1 MIKSVLS
8 RKKWSFVIF
17 FFRNNNVFLQE
28 SRGSKI
34 IHHKECSYFDSLSRI
49 LPIFGGIITY
59 LYKRIAHL
67 KDIVCKVFFTSN
79 CRNINCLCG
88 RYLPIYL
95 YIYMYLREKNTH
107 LKKQQREKFIFE
119 QTNTSFGE
127 VRVYFCKKEKYMR
140 HLKIT
145 SQGKIPY
152 FCSHSQNFSSVDTN
166 FCRY

>member
-67 KDIVCKVFFTSN
+67 KDIVRKVFFTSN

-88 RYLPIYL
+88 RYLSIYLSIYL
-95 YIYMYLREKNTH
+95 YVFARKKKCTFKKIAKRKVHIWTNKCKFRRSKGVFLQKRKKHEAFKNYQPREN
-107 LKKQQREKFIFE
+107 FIF
-119 QTNTSFGE
+119 
-127 VRVYFCKKEKYMR
+127 
-140 HLKIT
+140 L
-145 SQGKIPY
+145 
-152 FCSHSQNFSSVDTN
+152 
-166 FCRY
+166 